1 MSQTQTSTIIEVK
14 DLSKS
19 FEVGDTLVPVL
30 KDINLELYNG
40 DFLIIFGPSGSGKST
55 LLHTLLGL
63 EPPTKGLLKFLG
75 FDFYKMSPDDRADFR
90 KKHVGIIYQQSYWL
104 KSLDVL
110 ENVSFPLLLNGR
122 SLEEAQQIAMQRLEQ
137 VGMQNWAHYLP
148 SELSA
153 GMQQKVGLAR
163 SLVTNPLII
172 VADEPT
178 GNLDTKSGTALM
190 EHLQELNQKHKK
202 TVVMV
207 THDLEYLKYAT
218 RVAEIVDGKI
228 NRQAKKGTKDW
239 KQFVSLRGKKTLA
252 PVQSTAQTKNK
263 SKK

>member
-1 MSQTQTSTIIEVK
+1 MSKAQSSTIIDVK
-14 DLSKS
+14 DLYKS
-19 FEVGDTLVPVL
+19 FQVGSTLVPVL
-30 KDINLELYNG
+30 KEINLSLYNG

-63 EPPTKGLLKFLG
+63 EPPTKGSLTFLG
-75 FDFYKMSPDDRADFR
+75 FNFYKMSPDDRADFR

-104 KSLDVL
+104 KSLNVL
-110 ENVSFPLLLNGR
+110 DNVSFPLLLNGK
-122 SLEEAQQIAMQRLEQ
+122 SLEEAHSVAMQRLEQ
-137 VGMQNWAHYLP
+137 VGMQNWATYLP

-190 EHLQELNQKHKK
+190 DHLQDLNQKHKK
-202 TVVMV
+202 TIVMV

-228 NRQAKKGTKDW
+228 NRQAKKGTKEW
-239 KQFVSLRGKKTLA
+239 KEFVSLKGKKSFI
-252 PVQSTAQTKNK
+252 P